1 MAVSV
6 WYYFFYQY
14 SQVYYKAPCANL
26 DKICNE
32 EKSKERT
39 QAISMWMLSN
49 VANFTSQMALIV
61 ILYSFGKKSEKKKD
75 TPPESPSTDKETSD
89 VTETIEKSETH
100 NNS

>member
-1 MAVSV
+1 
-6 WYYFFYQY
+6 
-14 SQVYYKAPCANL
+14 
-26 DKICNE
+26 
-32 EKSKERT
+32 
-39 QAISMWMLSN
+39 MWMLSN

-89 VTETIEKSETH
+89 ATETIEKGETH